1 MTQLRKGKYPSGGLM
16 FGAGQGRLDRVLDSR
31 AGGRGENAG
40 EGVAWGRVGG
50 RVQAYP
56 LRKFILFFIR

>member
-1 MTQLRKGKYPSGGLM
+1 M
-16 FGAGQGRLDRVLDSR
+16 FVVGHGRLDRGLDSR